1 MITKTVLS
9 SNATG
14 LYYSPVIWVKVAQPL
29 LAPFVSISSVG
40 GGSYK
45 LRIRNRRNTLA
56 TNRVS
61 YLSNATNWRATC
73 HATVQ
78 ITKF

>member
-1 MITKTVLS
+1 MLTKTKLS

-14 LYYSPVIWVKVAQPL
+14 LYYSPVTFVRISTDL
-29 LAPFVSISSVG
+29 LAPLVTISSTG

-45 LRIRNRRNTLA
+45 LRIRNRRNTAA
-56 TNRVS
+56 TNRFS
-61 YLSNATNWRATC
+61 YLSNATNWRDTC

-78 ITKF
+78 IAKF